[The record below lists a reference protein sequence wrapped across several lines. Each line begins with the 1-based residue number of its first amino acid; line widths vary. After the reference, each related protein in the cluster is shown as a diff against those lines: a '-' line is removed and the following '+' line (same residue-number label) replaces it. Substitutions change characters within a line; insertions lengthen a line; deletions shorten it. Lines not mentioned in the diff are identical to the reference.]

1 MLNFVNDQP
10 TEYVES
16 VAAVSILRVCSKV
29 GVFCLRFEMRGEV
42 FVIILRFYCKYWI
55 N

>member
-29 GVFCLRFEMRGEV
+29 GVFCLRFEMEGRSV
-42 FVIILRFYCKYWI
+42 RNNFTFLL
-55 N
+55 